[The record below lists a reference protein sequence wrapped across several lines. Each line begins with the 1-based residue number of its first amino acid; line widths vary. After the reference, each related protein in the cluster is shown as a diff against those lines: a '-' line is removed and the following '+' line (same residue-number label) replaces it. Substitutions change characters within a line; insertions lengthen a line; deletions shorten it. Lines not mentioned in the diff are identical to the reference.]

1 MILVVFATEQEAGPF
16 LEGASWER
24 EEIGNRPMF
33 RRRAD
38 APAVSRRS
46 TPPSTAAGRPATGWE
61 GREEEKTIG
70 VLICGM
76 GQVNAAQAL
85 TAYLERRAKPDL
97 IIMGGCA
104 GAFRGGSAVAGDV
117 CFATEEIYAD
127 TGINSPEGFRGLEK
141 TGIPLS
147 EAEGAKY
154 YNRFPV
160 HDLSGRVAGE
170 GFTFKI
176 FSGPFATVSAVS
188 GTEMSAAGIEK
199 TWRPL
204 CENMEG
210 AAAAHVS
217 LLYKAPFAEVR
228 GISNMAE
235 DRDRARWD
243 IPKACANCAAVI
255 KELMEKI

>member
-1 MILVVFATEQEAGPF
+1 MMLVIFATEREALPF
-16 LEGASWER
+16 LEGASRER
-24 EEIGNRPMF
+24 ESIGSKPMF
-33 RRRAD
+33 TRVSGGKQAD
-38 APAVSRRS
+38 VVVS
-46 TPPSTAAGRPATGWE
+46 
-61 GREEEKTIG
+61 
-70 VLICGM
+70 GM
-76 GQVNAAQAL
+76 GQVNTAQAL
-85 TAYLERRAKPDL
+85 TAYLELRTRPDF

-104 GAFRGGSAVAGDV
+104 GAFAGRGAAVGDV

-127 TGINSPEGFRGLEK
+127 AGINSPEGFLGLEK
-141 TGIPLS
+141 TGIPL
-147 EAEGAKY
+147 AETKDMKY

-160 HDLSGRVAGE
+160 RDLSGKVAGS
-170 GFTFKI
+170 GFPFKI

-188 GTEMSAAGIEK
+188 GTEKSAAGIEMA
-199 TWRPL
+199 WHPL

-217 LLYKAPFAEVR
+217 FMYGAPFAEVR
-228 GISNMAE
+228 GVSNMAE